1 MSEVKLGVQ
10 SYSLRKFS
18 LEKALEYIASLE
30 LKYAEVYPG
39 HLPPELNEVSKA
51 KELVEK
57 YGVKI
62 AAHGVNHMP
71 RDEEKLKKLFEFAH
85 KVGIEVLT
93 ADPDPDAFDL
103 LDKLVEEYG
112 IAVAIHNHGPGHRYA
127 TVEDVLKAV
136 ENRSPLIGM
145 CLDTGHLARAGQ
157 DPAEAARKLGKRLHG
172 IHLKDINKEKKDV
185 VLGEGIV
192 DFKKLFEVIK
202 ESGVYSKAVIVIEY
216 ELEPENPLPGIRKS
230 LNHIRAL
237 I

>member
-1 MSEVKLGVQ
+1 MSEVRLGVQ

-18 LEKALEYIASLE
+18 LEKALEYIANLG
-30 LKYAEVYPG
+30 LKYAEVYPE
-39 HLPPELNEVSKA
+39 HLPPELSEVDKA
-51 KELVEK
+51 KQLVEK

-71 RDEEKLKKLFEFAH
+71 RDEEKLRKLFEFAH

-93 ADPDPDAFDL
+93 ADPDLDAFDL

-127 TVEDVLKAV
+127 RVEDVLKAV
-136 ENRSPLIGM
+136 ENYSPLIGM
-145 CLDTGHLARAGQ
+145 CLDTGHIARAGQ

-172 IHLKDINKEKKDV
+172 IHLKDINKEKKDT
-185 VLGEGIV
+185 VLGEGVI
-192 DFKKLFEVIK
+192 DFKKLFETIK
-202 ESGVYSKAVIVIEY
+202 ETGVFSKAVIVIEY

-230 LNHIRAL
+230 LNHIQAL